1 MYTYIYSHIFI
12 YILYIYTYSYSYSC
26 VYTHIISFLLGFR
39 IRYFWLLPKI
49 QKKNLWPHRRR
60 PPRPNRHNAPPGRPK
75 PPGRP
80 LVTGVSHRFNPDKSW
95 GKSSLALK
103 TTSWAEF
110 LRTIY
115 RKLCVLPIKYRPF
128 NRKKIL
134 KSRHW
139 KMKWVRYP
147 LVDTENNNETRK
159 FYTTDHYINRAKALF
174 IHINS
179 LLDIT
184 LCACLAFKSQ
194 YSHISV

>member
-1 MYTYIYSHIFI
+1 MYTYIFSHIFI
-12 YILYIYTYSYSYSC
+12 YIYYIYILIFIFMC
-26 VYTHIISFLLGFR
+26 IHTHYIFFARFQNSLL
-39 IRYFWLLPKI
+39 LTPAKNP
-49 QKKNLWPHRRR
+49 KKNLWPHRRR

-147 LVDTENNNETRK
+147 LVDTENNNETGK